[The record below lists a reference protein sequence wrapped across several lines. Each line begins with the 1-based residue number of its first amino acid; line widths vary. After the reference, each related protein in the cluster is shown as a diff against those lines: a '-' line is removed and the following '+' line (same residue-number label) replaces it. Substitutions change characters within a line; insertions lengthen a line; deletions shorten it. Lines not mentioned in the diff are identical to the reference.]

1 MDHSA
6 MDHAASADVEHAGH
20 GGMTGALGSYPMTR
34 ESSGTAWQPDNSR
47 HMGWMGAS
55 GDWMLMGHGVLNLV
69 YSTQGGP
76 RGDDKAFASGM
87 LMGMASRPVGDGRLG
102 VRGDLGPTDT
112 LRLGELQ
119 ELAVRGRQ
127 TRTGAIV
134 GGIAG
139 VAVGIFV
146 GVMVNGL
153 CETDDCEGA
162 RPYLISIPAFGA
174 GGALLGAAVG
184 SAFPKWKRVF
194 P

>member
-1 MDHSA
+1 MSTHRVRVWRFA
-6 MDHAASADVEHAGH
+6 MLVCAAVPPAAAAQEPTST
-20 GGMTGALGSYPMTR
+20 TGSVLAR
-34 ESSGTAWQPDNSR
+34 IDSGKVIRAKLDPQRTVI
-47 HMGWMGAS
+47 GA
-55 GDWMLMGHGVLNLV
+55 
-69 YSTQGGP
+69 YT
-76 RGDDKAFASGM
+76 
-87 LMGMASRPVGDGRLG
+87 PVGDGRLG
-102 VRGDLGPTDT
+102 VRGDLGTTDT

-162 RPYLISIPAFGA
+162 RPYLIAIPAFGA